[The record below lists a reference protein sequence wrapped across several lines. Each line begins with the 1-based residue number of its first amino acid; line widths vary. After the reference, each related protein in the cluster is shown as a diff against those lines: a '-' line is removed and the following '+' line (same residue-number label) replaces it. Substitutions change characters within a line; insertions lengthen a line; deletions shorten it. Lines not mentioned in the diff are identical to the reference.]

1 MNLFIFGPPGSGKG
15 TYASR
20 LAPKLGIELIVMGD
34 VFRKILKEDT
44 PIGREVKKIYDAGG
58 LQSDE
63 LTIKIFKNEIEK
75 PEAKKGF
82 IVDGF
87 PRTLEQ
93 AKALIKLV
101 DADLIINLIMP
112 EKFLIEKIAAR
123 RVCKNC
129 GDVYN
134 IADIHEVIDGVEY
147 ILPPMNPKKAGVCDK
162 CGGELIQRND
172 DKAETVKERLK
183 VYEKQSKPVIK
194 YLKGKV
200 KFLDIKVTR
209 GPEIM
214 VEKIANEIKKTGII
228 K

>member
-20 LAPKLGIELIVMGD
+20 LAPKLGIALIVMGD
-34 VFRKILKEDT
+34 AFRKILKEDT
-44 PIGREVKKIYDAGG
+44 SIGREVKKVYDAGG

-75 PEAKKGF
+75 PEAKMGF

-87 PRTLEQ
+87 PRTVEQ

-101 DADLIINLIMP
+101 DADLVINLIMP
-112 EKFLIEKIAAR
+112 EKILIEKIAAR
-123 RVCKNC
+123 RVCKKC

-134 IADIHEVIDGVEY
+134 VADINEVIDGIDY
-147 ILPPMNPKKAGVCDK
+147 ILPPMNPKRPGICDK

-200 KFLDIKVTR
+200 KVLDILVNR

-214 VEKIANEIKKTGII
+214 VEKIANEIKKMGL

>member
-20 LAPKLGIELIVMGD
+20 LAPKLGIALIVMGD

-87 PRTLEQ
+87 PRTVEQ

-101 DADLIINLIMP
+101 DVDLIINLIMP
-112 EKFLIEKIAAR
+112 EKILIEKIAAR
-123 RVCKNC
+123 RVCKKC

-134 IADIHEVIDGVEY
+134 VADINEVIDGIDY
-147 ILPPMNPKKAGVCDK
+147 ILPPMNPEKLGICDK

-172 DKAETVKERLK
+172 DKAETVEERLR
-183 VYEKQSKPVIK
+183 VYEKQSKPVIEFYK
-194 YLKGKV
+194 NKI
-200 KFLDIKVTR
+200 KFLNIAVTR

-214 VEKIANEIKKTGII
+214 VEKIANEIKKMGI

>member
-20 LAPKLGIELIVMGD
+20 LAPKLGITLIVMGD
-34 VFRKILKEDT
+34 VFRKLLKEDT

-87 PRTLEQ
+87 PRTIEQ
-93 AKALIKLV
+93 AKTLIELV

-112 EKFLIEKIAAR
+112 EKILIEKITAR

-129 GDVYN
+129 GDIYN
-134 IADIHEVIDGVEY
+134 VADIHETIDGVEY
-147 ILPPMNPKKAGVCDK
+147 ILPPMNPKKAGICDK
-162 CGGELIQRND
+162 CSGELIQRND
-172 DKAETVKERLK
+172 DKPETVKERLK

-209 GPEIM
+209 GPEIT
-214 VEKIANEIKKTGII
+214 VEKIVNEIKKMGI

>member
-20 LAPKLGIELIVMGD
+20 LAPKLGITLIVMGD

-87 PRTLEQ
+87 PRTIEQ
-93 AKALIKLV
+93 AKAMIKLV
-101 DADLIINLIMP
+101 DADLIINLIVP
-112 EKFLIEKIAAR
+112 EKILIEKITAR

-129 GDVYN
+129 GDIYN
-134 IADIHEVIDGVEY
+134 VADIHEAIDGVEY
-147 ILPPMNPKKAGVCDK
+147 ILPPMNPKKSGICDK

-172 DKAETVKERLK
+172 DKPETVKTRLK
-183 VYEKQSKPVIK
+183 VYEKQSKPIIK

-214 VEKIANEIKKTGII
+214 VEKIANEIKKMGI